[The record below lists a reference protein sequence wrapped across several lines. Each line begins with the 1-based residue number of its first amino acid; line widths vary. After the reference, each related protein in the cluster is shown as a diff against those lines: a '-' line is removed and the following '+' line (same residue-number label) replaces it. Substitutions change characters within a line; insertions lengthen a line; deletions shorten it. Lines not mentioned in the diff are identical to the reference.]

1 MAQNFTKTENLTALE
16 VLNLIAEKFEQL
28 EQRLLT
34 KIVQPKEVL
43 NSKEASKHLGITMSW
58 LDKLCSNN
66 KIPYHKTG
74 KLRYFKVKELDK
86 YKLKYI
92 VKSVDDLEEEE
103 HDLSF
108 GKKINLSTSKRKY

>member
-1 MAQNFTKTENLTALE
+1 MAQKFTNTDNLSAVEILE
-16 VLNLIAEKFEQL
+16 ILVEKFEQL
-28 EQRLLT
+28 EAKLLH
-34 KIVQPKEVL
+34 KIVAPKEIV
-43 NSKEASKHLGITMSW
+43 NSKEAAKHLGITMSW

-92 VKSVDDLEEEE
+92 VKSFDDFEEEE

-108 GKKINLSTSKRKY
+108 AKKVGISTSKRKY